1 MATKPINRY
10 TVQESNNLKIYE
22 NYSSYQLTTSATD
35 ATDAADNATYTFVE
49 GTDWISNG
57 DGPAKKILIVP
68 YVVEN
73 NNILLQLKVNGSYGD
88 IIEVG
93 DEDFPITIDKMLVD
107 RIKMASSDGTG
118 GAGGANEIFTIIAFH

>member
-1 MATKPINRY
+1 MATKPISKF

-49 GTDWISNG
+49 GTDWATSG

-68 YVVEN
+68 YIVED
-73 NNILLQLKVNGSYGD
+73 NNILLQLKINGSYGD

-118 GAGGANEIFTIIAFH
+118 GGGANEVFTIIAFH

>member
-10 TVQESNNLKIYE
+10 TVQESNNLKVYE

-49 GTDWISNG
+49 GTDWIANG

-68 YVVEN
+68 YTVED
-73 NNILLQLKVNGSYGD
+73 NNILLQLKINGTYGD
-88 IIEVG
+88 IIEFG
-93 DEDFPITIDKMLVD
+93 DEDFPLTIDGLLID
-107 RIKMASSDGTG
+107 QIRIESSGGTSTD
-118 GAGGANEIFTIIAFH
+118 EVFEVLSFH